1 MFGKNIDKLISD
13 VVIDEKNP
21 VTLGQLKV
29 KTQTNAQKIEIFLPF
44 PIGFASD
51 LSAHIRDKLSSCGI
65 EKEVVL
71 CEKIISHKV
80 RAGLNTLPEIK
91 NTLAIASGKGGVG
104 KSTVTANL
112 AIALSKA
119 GARVGI
125 LDADL
130 YGPSQPTMFSL
141 QNEKL
146 FQENKMFVPLESNGI
161 QIMSIG
167 LMVEDN
173 QALVWRGPLITQ
185 ALQQMFFQTAWN
197 ELDYLLI
204 DLPPGTGDIQLTL
217 AQKIPLTAA
226 LIVSTPQD
234 IALIDAKKAINMFEK
249 VSIPVL
255 GIVENM
261 SIYICPCCGRREE
274 IFGSGGGEHLSQ
286 QYQLPLLGKL
296 PLSANIR
303 QAMDSGLPFDLFN
316 DVSLSSD
323 YNDMAFRVS
332 VEIAKL
338 GKDYSHS
345 FPKMV
350 VANK

>member
-1 MFGKNIDKLISD
+1 MFGKNIDNLIAD
-13 VVIDEKNP
+13 IAIDEKNNI
-21 VTLGQLKV
+21 TLGQLKV
-29 KTQTNAQKIEIFLPF
+29 KTQTNAQKIEVFLPF

-51 LSAHIRDKLSSCGI
+51 LSLRIQERLALHGI
-65 EKEVVL
+65 KQEIVL
-71 CEKIISHKV
+71 CKKIISHKV
-80 RAGLNTLPEIK
+80 KTGLNTLPEIK

-130 YGPSQPTMFSL
+130 YGPSQPTMFAL
-141 QNEKL
+141 QNKKPD
-146 FQENKMFVPLESNGI
+146 QENKMFIPLEANGI

-167 LMVEDN
+167 FMVDDN

-197 ELDYLLI
+197 KLDYLLI

-217 AQKIPLTAA
+217 SQKIPLTAS

-249 VSIPVL
+249 VSVPVL

-274 IFGSGGGEHLSQ
+274 IFGSGAGEYLSQ

-303 QAMDSGLPFDLFN
+303 QAMDSGLPFDLF
-316 DVSLSSD
+316 DDISLSSG
-323 YNDMAFRVS
+323 YNDVAYRVS
-332 VEIAKL
+332 VEMAKL
-338 GKDYSHS
+338 GKDYSNA

-350 VANK
+350 VAN